1 MSLRIQC
8 PSCQRQFTVDKELK
22 GRTVECG
29 SCAKQFV
36 VDEDAIVP
44 ERDRYFPGD
53 IKRPGLKHYGVARD
67 PADTAPEVDFAR
79 AAYSDTATAADVI
92 PPTPGRL
99 VAGVAGILLLV
110 TYLVVL
116 VFGSNGEGVFS
127 DVDQG
132 KRILLSGFVALMG
145 LALVCYGGIRR
156 RKQSLMSGIA
166 LAVATVVFTVI
177 LPPGGAPRAPEEGGA
192 NRLTSPEA
200 PIEAPDRMSAEEAR
214 KAMSYDP
221 IQRAIDAFGQESV
234 WALWS
239 PRMGQHF
246 RYQIQ
251 RFLQRKTGSAAR
263 PAFYPRGGGGLLVIE
278 GISLKMPELVSLVER
293 FADVEEVYEDLRV
306 LRIEVKGENLVEPS
320 SELESKLNNRES
332 ESFIVLNRKELEH
345 IDIDRVK
352 DAAQRLST
360 VEPTRF
366 RSEIG
371 GRLLELLEEDT
382 DREFRSTICKAIM
395 VWSSPGDG
403 AEDVVTGLAREL
415 LARNEEIPKGMIEFL
430 VGRQAPGVVPLLK
443 VLWEKSPLDWETEV
457 MAMGSAM
464 ETVILPSINSSD
476 PALQRSAF
484 LVLRRVGT
492 EISLPVLRK
501 ALETVG
507 KNPDIG
513 LLVERAIEAIENP
526 VLPPGTA
533 PEPEVAPLE
542 EPELAPEPEV
552 ESIVEPELA
561 PEPEVESIVNPQL
574 APEPEGEPVNKE

>member
-99 VAGVAGILLLV
+99 VAGVAGVLLLV

-251 RFLQRKTGSAAR
+251 RFLQRKTGSATR

-574 APEPEGEPVNKE
+574 APEPEGERVNKE

>member
-251 RFLQRKTGSAAR
+251 RFLQRKTGSATR

>member
-67 PADTAPEVDFAR
+67 PEDTAPEVDFAR

-132 KRILLSGFVALMG
+132 KRVLLSGFVALMG
-145 LALVCYGGIRR
+145 LALVFYGGIRR

-177 LPPGGAPRAPEEGGA
+177 LPPGGPPRAPEEGGA

-263 PAFYPRGGGGLLVIE
+263 PAFYPRGAGGLLVIE
-278 GISLKMPELVSLVER
+278 GISLKMPELVGLVER

-382 DREFRSTICKAIM
+382 DREFRSSICKAIM

-430 VGRQAPGVVPLLK
+430 VGRQTPGVVPLLK

-533 PEPEVAPLE
+533 PDPEVAPLE